1 MVRRLVCPL
10 PDVATHGQPDVE
22 TGGNGFVRM
31 RDCGFYKLYQI
42 DKGSRSYRTEGLAS
56 GRVRPK
62 IRGLKSPWGV
72 EGAVCSHFHWQRD
85 YLLWGISWVNV
96 QLMLADMP
104 SVDYSDD
111 RVVNT
116 DSEEEVAAF
125 IRSL

>member
-1 MVRRLVCPL
+1 M
-10 PDVATHGQPDVE
+10 
-22 TGGNGFVRM
+22 
-31 RDCGFYKLYQI
+31 
-42 DKGSRSYRTEGLAS
+42 
-56 GRVRPK
+56 
-62 IRGLKSPWGV
+62 
-72 EGAVCSHFHWQRD
+72 
-85 YLLWGISWVNV
+85 LWGISWINV